1 VRNQAY
7 SGFNRVV
14 TGLAVLALVTAACSL
29 STLARFAEQV
39 STDNAEQP
47 VEPVAAE
54 RSSQQISIDEAVRL
68 QIPTP
73 LPEEV
78 LAEAD
83 AEEQLLINLYQR
95 VSPAVVNIDV
105 SVDHADQGLVDFGS
119 GSGFIYDTEGHIVT
133 NNHVIE
139 SADDLRVTFAD
150 GSVLPAE
157 VVGRDVY
164 SDLAVIRVN
173 PPEGSELVTVELGDS
188 DLLQVGQRV
197 IAIGNPFGLTGTMT
211 VGIIS
216 ALGRNLDTTL
226 SAQGGAFSNPM
237 IIQTDAAINPGNS
250 GGPLLDSRG
259 RVIGVNTAIRSTTG
273 TSMGVGFAVPVN
285 TVKRI
290 VPQLIEKGTVAY
302 PYLGITSDS
311 RFTLRE
317 LALEYDLP
325 VTDGV
330 LITEVIPGGSAD
342 RAGVRGGTQAGIVTF
357 RGAPVMLDG
366 DILIAID
373 GYPIRNFDEL
383 IGYLVTST
391 DVGQEVELT
400 IVRQGEILKLSTTLD
415 ARPDTKSD

>member
-1 VRNQAY
+1 
-7 SGFNRVV
+7 
-14 TGLAVLALVTAACSL
+14 
-29 STLARFAEQV
+29 
-39 STDNAEQP
+39 
-47 VEPVAAE
+47 
-54 RSSQQISIDEAVRL
+54 
-68 QIPTP
+68 
-73 LPEEV
+73 
-78 LAEAD
+78 
-83 AEEQLLINLYQR
+83 
-95 VSPAVVNIDV
+95 
-105 SVDHADQGLVDFGS
+105 
-119 GSGFIYDTEGHIVT
+119 
-133 NNHVIE
+133 
-139 SADDLRVTFAD
+139 VTFAD

>member
-1 VRNQAY
+1 M
-7 SGFNRVV
+7 
-14 TGLAVLALVTAACSL
+14 

-173 PPEGSELVTVELGDS
+173 PPEGSELV
-188 DLLQVGQRV
+188 
-197 IAIGNPFGLTGTMT
+197 
-211 VGIIS
+211 
-216 ALGRNLDTTL
+216 
-226 SAQGGAFSNPM
+226 
-237 IIQTDAAINPGNS
+237 
-250 GGPLLDSRG
+250 
-259 RVIGVNTAIRSTTG
+259 
-273 TSMGVGFAVPVN
+273 
-285 TVKRI
+285 
-290 VPQLIEKGTVAY
+290 
-302 PYLGITSDS
+302 
-311 RFTLRE
+311 
-317 LALEYDLP
+317 
-325 VTDGV
+325 
-330 LITEVIPGGSAD
+330 
-342 RAGVRGGTQAGIVTF
+342 
-357 RGAPVMLDG
+357 
-366 DILIAID
+366 
-373 GYPIRNFDEL
+373 
-383 IGYLVTST
+383 
-391 DVGQEVELT
+391 
-400 IVRQGEILKLSTTLD
+400 
-415 ARPDTKSD
+415 